1 MPLTMTPARRPEE
14 TVFVEYQTFRGS
26 DVREALSAVRNALGA
41 DALIGSTRRVH
52 NGKAGA
58 FGHTYVEIMA
68 APSQPGGSSTDRE
81 LPDQPARPQRQ
92 SRERF
97 VQPRPSPRAVQDNLE
112 QEIVRLKQLVDE
124 LSHGRS
130 PREKAQAMLN
140 GAGIEGTLAKDLA
153 QGSTRAARAGR
164 GALRSWLRNRLADR
178 ILVQPRILERNHAQ
192 LLACVGPTGV
202 GKTTTLAKLAARAAL
217 DLGRNVHVI
226 SLDTFRVGAVE
237 QWKRYSELIGIP
249 FDVARDAEQF
259 AAIMSNSY
267 ADLVLVDTAGRNA
280 EDDEPSRRLMECL
293 ETAPGIHQEILL
305 VLPAW
310 LRASDAE
317 RIAEGYANPKPTAI
331 VVTKLDETNEIG
343 GVLHAALPGS
353 TPVAYLCDGPK
364 VPEDIRDA
372 AVGTV
377 VDAVLPKEE

>member
-1 MPLTMTPARRPEE
+1 M
-14 TVFVEYQTFRGS
+14 EYQTFRGS
-26 DVREALSAVRNALGA
+26 DVREALSAVRDALGS
-41 DALIGSTRRVH
+41 DALIGSTRRVT
-52 NGKAGA
+52 NGREGA
-58 FGHTYVEIMA
+58 FGHSYIEIMA
-68 APSQPGGSSTDRE
+68 APGRSGAIHAREADESQASRG
-81 LPDQPARPQRQ
+81 ARP
-92 SRERF
+92 SRDRF
-97 VQPRPSPRAVQDNLE
+97 PRAAAPRAQQVQQENLE
-112 QEIVRLKQLVDE
+112 QEIRQLKALVDE

-164 GALRSWLRNRLADR
+164 DALRTWLRNRLADR
-178 ILVQPRILERNHAQ
+178 ILVQPRLLERDYPQ
-192 LLACVGPTGV
+192 LIACVGPTGV

-217 DLGRNVHVI
+217 DLGRAVHVV

-237 QWKRYSELIGIP
+237 QWKRYAELIGVP
-249 FDVARDAEQF
+249 FDVARDANEF
-259 AAIMSNSY
+259 AQIMARSD
-267 ADLVLVDTAGRNA
+267 ADLFLVDTAGRTA
-280 EDDEPSRRLMECL
+280 EDDTPTRRLVECL
-293 ETAPGIHQEILL
+293 AQAIHIRQEILL

-317 RIAEGYANPKPTAI
+317 RLSTGYSDPKPTAL

-353 TPVAYLCDGPK
+353 TPVAYLCDGPR

-377 VDAVLPKEE
+377 VDAVLPREE

>member
-1 MPLTMTPARRPEE
+1 M
-14 TVFVEYQTFRGS
+14 EYQTFRGS
-26 DVREALSAVRNALGA
+26 DVHEALSAVRDALGS
-41 DALIGSTRRVH
+41 DALIGSTRRVT
-52 NGKAGA
+52 NGRAGA

-68 APSQPGGSSTDRE
+68 APGRSGGGATAAEMTDS
-81 LPDQPARPQRQ
+81 PARPQRPSP

-97 VQPRPSPRAVQDNLE
+97 VQRAPARATQENLE
-112 QEIVRLKQLVDE
+112 QEIRQLKALVDE

-164 GALRSWLRNRLADR
+164 GALRTWLRNRLADR
-178 ILVQPRILERNHAQ
+178 IIVQPRLLERPYRQ
-192 LLACVGPTGV
+192 LMACVGPTGV

-217 DLGRNVHVI
+217 DLGRSVHVI

-237 QWKRYSELIGIP
+237 QWKRYAELIGIP
-249 FDVARDAEQF
+249 FDVARDADQF
-259 AAIMSNSY
+259 AEIVMHST
-267 ADLVLVDTAGRNA
+267 ADLILVDTAGRTA
-280 EDDEPSRRLMECL
+280 EDDTPTRRLAECL
-293 ETAPGIHQEILL
+293 ERAGGMRHEILL

-317 RIAEGYANPKPTAI
+317 RLALGYSSPKPTAL
-331 VVTKLDETNEIG
+331 VVTKLDETKEIG

-353 TPVAYLCDGPK
+353 TPLAYLCDGPK

-372 AVGTV
+372 AVASV
-377 VDAVLPKEE
+377 VDAVLPREE